1 MVDLT
6 ALQDRLQTLPSEIAR
21 QAEITEKDR
30 FSYDIALAEYK
41 RTEAKTALLIK
52 SANAITATE
61 LKYRV
66 TANDE
71 VFNANLECIKKESEW
86 RRKEIDLERLKD
98 EFVSL
103 RKVAEIRMKE
113 MQLFQT

>member
-1 MVDLT
+1 MIDLT
-6 ALQDRLQTLPSEIAR
+6 ELQTRLETLPSEIAR
-21 QAEITEKDR
+21 QAEITEKAR

-41 RTEAKTALLIK
+41 RIEAKTGILIK
-52 SANAITATE
+52 TSSSITATD

-66 TANDE
+66 TANEE
-71 VFNANLECIKKESEW
+71 VFNANLECINKESEW
-86 RRKEIDLERLKD
+86 RRKEIELDRVKD

-103 RKVAEIRMKE
+103 RKVAEIKLRE